1 MSATADASS
10 VAVRDRVLTVVADV
24 LGLDVAEIDP
34 RKPLS
39 LYALDSLASAELT
52 TALEDAF
59 ERPLPEWLL
68 VDHPDVETLTLALRG
83 QTAGDDRE
91 LIAHD
96 SVLPVDIRPVRRA
109 SRPDAHDRNCRRRL
123 VSGPRR

>member
-1 MSATADASS
+1 MSATADSSS

-52 TALEDAF
+52 TALEEAF

-91 LIAHD
+91 LMAHD
-96 SVLPVDIRPVRRA
+96 SVLPVDIRPVRRCA
-109 SRPDAHDRNCRRRL
+109 GRDGGLRRRT
-123 VSGPRR
+123 RRAAPPAV